1 MKYVKE
7 IRKTFKT
14 CLLNATVEVV
24 VRVHDLM
31 THISHTYWYKWWQ
44 RMRLELDMCDMP
56 WP

>member
-14 CLLNATVEVV
+14 CLLNVTVEVV

-31 THISHTYWYKWWQ
+31 KHTHHIHIGIN
-44 RMRLELDMCDMP
+44 DGNA
-56 WP
+56 